1 MSNIKTETLEGVDV
15 REVAQSLGLLLT
27 ISVLPFFIH
36 IQFLSGPFV
45 NALLIIILF
54 LCGIRT
60 AVLAALI
67 PSMMAL
73 AGGLL
78 PAVLAPA
85 IPFIMISNVIFVFL
99 VDYFYHNTLDNQKGY
114 WLGVAFGAAI
124 KFTFLFISVN
134 FISQLLIKKE
144 LAGAVAQMMSWP
156 QFATALAGG
165 IIAWIF
171 LKWLK
176 FF

>member
-1 MSNIKTETLEGVDV
+1 
-15 REVAQSLGLLLT
+15 LLT
-27 ISVLPFFIH
+27 VSVLPFFIH
-36 IQFLSGPFV
+36 IQFISGPFV

-60 AVLAALI
+60 AVIACLL

-78 PAVLAPA
+78 PAVLAPV
-85 IPFIMISNVIFVFL
+85 IPFIMISNVIFIFL
-99 VDYFYHNTLDNQKGY
+99 IDFFYRRTLDNQKGY
-114 WLGVAFGAAI
+114 WIGVFIGAAV
-124 KFTFLFISVN
+124 KFTFLYISVN
-134 FISQLLIKKE
+134 FINQLLIKKE
-144 LAGAVAQMMSWP
+144 LLGVVIQMMSWP
-156 QFATALAGG
+156 QFVTALTGG
-165 IIAWIF
+165 VIAWLF